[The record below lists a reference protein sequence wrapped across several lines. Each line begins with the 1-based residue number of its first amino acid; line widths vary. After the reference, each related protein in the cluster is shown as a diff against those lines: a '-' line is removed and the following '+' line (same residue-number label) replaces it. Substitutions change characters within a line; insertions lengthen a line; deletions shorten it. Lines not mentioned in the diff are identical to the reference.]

1 MTTPMTRNVPLESSG
16 TVPDSLLE
24 AFWAYDDAL
33 LGNDV
38 EAMSRLFAPGE
49 KTLRGDGS
57 TVLVSHDAITSFR
70 SGRKVVP
77 TRRISALH
85 IRMLGPEAGLVVA
98 ETTAGDSSDE
108 SVKRGM
114 QTQLLQLGDGGWQI
128 TAAHVSA
135 PVAVEPTTPTE
146 PTPDPAL
153 WRVLGDPLVP
163 GPGSGPLHGLGVA
176 VKDLYAVKGYRIGA
190 GVPAWLREQ
199 EPAPHH
205 SPAVQLLLDAG
216 AHVVGI
222 AETDEFAYSIGG
234 INSHYGAPPNP
245 RAPHATVGGSS
256 SGPASA
262 VALGQ
267 ADVGLGTDTAGS
279 IRVPAS
285 YAGLVG
291 FRSTH
296 GLVSMADTVPLAPQ
310 FDAAGWLTRDV
321 ATALAVCDAMIPT
334 TLGCPLQPLRTVRIP
349 ALRGLA
355 QTAVESAIDSC
366 IDALV
371 AAEALPPLDIVD
383 LPAELL
389 DSWFAAFRVV
399 QGWQAWQERG
409 AWVTAHPHSLGADIA
424 ARYDVASKITE
435 SDAGAASEA
444 VAECA
449 RYFAE
454 LLDDAVIAL
463 PATSTPAIPLSAT
476 PSQAEVVRG
485 ATLRLT
491 SIASTAGLP
500 AVSLPAGLV
509 TEAWQPQPLPV
520 GLSLVGPPG
529 ADHALLE
536 LAAAVERVLS

>member
-1 MTTPMTRNVPLESSG
+1 MSPPMHR
-16 TVPDSLLE
+16 D
-24 AFWAYDDAL
+24 
-33 LGNDV
+33 
-38 EAMSRLFAPGE
+38 
-49 KTLRGDGS
+49 
-57 TVLVSHDAITSFR
+57 
-70 SGRKVVP
+70 VP
-77 TRRISALH
+77 TSTPALSA
-85 IRMLGPEAGLVVA
+85 GPA
-98 ETTAGDSSDE
+98 
-108 SVKRGM
+108 
-114 QTQLLQLGDGGWQI
+114 
-128 TAAHVSA
+128 
-135 PVAVEPTTPTE
+135 PTE
-146 PTPDPAL
+146 PTPNPAL

-163 GPGSGPLHGLGVA
+163 GIGSGPLHGLGVA

-190 GVPAWLREQ
+190 GVPDWLREQ
-199 EPAPHH
+199 QPAAHH
-205 SPAVQLLLDAG
+205 SPAVRSLVEAG
-216 AHVVGI
+216 AHIVGI
-222 AETDEFAYSIGG
+222 AETDEFAFSIGG

-267 ADVGLGTDTAGS
+267 ADIGLGTDTAGS

-296 GLVSMADTVPLAPQ
+296 GVISMADTVPLAPQ

-334 TLGCPLQPLRTVRIP
+334 ASGRPLQALRTLRIP
-349 ALRGLA
+349 ALRGFA
-355 QTAVESAIDSC
+355 QTGVEAAVDAAIET
-366 IDALV
+366 LV
-371 AAEALPPLDIVD
+371 EAEALPPLED
-383 LPAELL
+383 LEIPTELL
-389 DSWFAAFRVV
+389 DSWFTAFRVV

-409 AWVTAHPHSLGADIA
+409 GWVTAHPQSLGADIA
-424 ARYDVASKITE
+424 ARYEMASRIQE

-454 LLDDAVIAL
+454 LLDDAIIAL

-476 PSQAEVVRG
+476 LAQAEVVRA

-509 TEAWQPQPLPV
+509 TDAWQSQPLPV

-536 LAAAVERVLS
+536 LAAGVQR